1 MRFGL
6 SGRGER
12 IIFPSLSMVRQPH
25 LQAFDTGCIFFQDR
39 EQDGCSQSICY
50 LPFFADEGDA
60 LTFLWRETVFGVENM
75 E

>member
-1 MRFGL
+1 V
-6 SGRGER
+6 
-12 IIFPSLSMVRQPH
+12 VRQPH

-39 EQDGCSQSICY
+39 EQDGWSQSICY